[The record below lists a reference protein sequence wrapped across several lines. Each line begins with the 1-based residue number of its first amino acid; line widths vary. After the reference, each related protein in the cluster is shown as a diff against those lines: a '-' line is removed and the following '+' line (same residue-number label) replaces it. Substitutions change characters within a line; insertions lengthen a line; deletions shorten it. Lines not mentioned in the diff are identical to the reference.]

1 MPTHFLSAKWD
12 AEQRWGAEWSFQKWP
27 KQTFTCLTC
36 EHGWKIHQHQ
46 KSPIDQDWH
55 KPPGQHLRRP
65 TSSTRG
71 QAPKID
77 PYKIPMSIKLLV
89 LDKAGCR
96 PGARGHGFAIADVAA
111 SPPFVGAMRILGPT
125 PNKNKNNKHEARGIG
140 APGGSTANPKVQ
152 QVKKIDDITTTLR
165 NHPTFSYSTS
175 LHLAMEMVYRSTPL
189 HKHKGS
195 AGNPNK
201 IIEDAHVYEKKTYRR
216 NHATSSLQ

>member
-46 KSPIDQDWH
+46 NPLSIKIGTSHLGNISGDQPHRPEVRHPKLIHIKSPWASNCLYWTKQGAAQVHEDTDS
-55 KPPGQHLRRP
+55 PSPMLLLHLPSLGRWESLAQP
-65 TSSTRG
+65 QTKTKTTS
-71 QAPKID
+71 
-77 PYKIPMSIKLLV
+77 
-89 LDKAGCR
+89 
-96 PGARGHGFAIADVAA
+96 
-111 SPPFVGAMRILGPT
+111 MR
-125 PNKNKNNKHEARGIG
+125 H
-140 APGGSTANPKVQ
+140 GGSTANPKVQ

-165 NHPTFSYSTS
+165 NHPTFSYSSS
-175 LHLAMEMVYRSTPL
+175 LHLAMKMVYRSTPL

-201 IIEDAHVYEKKTYRR
+201 IIEGARGDEKKTYRR